1 MSAHRSSETNLTAVW
16 ALVLSVLGITSP
28 IGLWL
33 SGVAKRQIE
42 RSGEVGLAY
51 AQAARWVAIAY
62 LVALVAVL
70 LLGALLFLWG

>member
-1 MSAHRSSETNLTAVW
+1 MSARRSSETNLTAVW

-33 SGVAKRQIE
+33 SGVAKRQIK

-70 LLGALLFLWG
+70 LLVALLFLWG